1 MRVRFP
7 RLCSQPSR
15 LGTRRPAWTSA
26 RIGTTYTCNA
36 PNVVGGRVSRA
47 GRAPLPQ
54 ELCFWRGSGNRILAV
69 GSDAY
74 QEVCRRG
81 GSVTC

>member
-7 RLCSQPSR
+7 RLCSQPGRRQQPGR
-15 LGTRRPAWTSA
+15 LSA
-26 RIGTTYTCNA
+26 RFRTTYTCSA
-36 PNVVGGRVSRA
+36 PNVVGGRVFRA
-47 GRAPLPQ
+47 GRARLPQ
-54 ELCFWRGSGNRILAV
+54 ELCSWHGSGSGILTV

-74 QEVCRRG
+74 QEICRRG

>member
-7 RLCSQPSR
+7 RLCTQHGRSQHRAASNALVRSR
-15 LGTRRPAWTSA
+15 
-26 RIGTTYTCNA
+26 TTYTGSA
-36 PNVVGGRVSRA
+36 PNVVGGRVSQA
-47 GRAPLPQ
+47 GRTRLRQ
-54 ELCFWRGSGNRILAV
+54 EPCSWQGPGRGIFAV

-81 GSVTC
+81 GSVAC